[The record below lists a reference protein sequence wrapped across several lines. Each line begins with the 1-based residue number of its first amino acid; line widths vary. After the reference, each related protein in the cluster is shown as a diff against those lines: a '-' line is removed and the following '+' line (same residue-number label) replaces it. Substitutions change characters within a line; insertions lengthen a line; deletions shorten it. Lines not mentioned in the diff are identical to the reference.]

1 MAPQPPAVQVPPPA
15 PGPGAGPVEVDPT
28 SESAVTFLR
37 ALRAAEIPTSRS
49 GRAEIET
56 AAVICEEL
64 GQGVTADK
72 IARTVPAA
80 LPSVPRRQAAEVVDL
95 AKDLY
100 C

>member
-1 MAPQPPAVQVPPPA
+1 MPPPA
-15 PGPGAGPVEVDPT
+15 PGPGSGPVEVDPT

-49 GRAEIET
+49 GRAETET

-64 GQGVTADK
+64 GQGVAADK